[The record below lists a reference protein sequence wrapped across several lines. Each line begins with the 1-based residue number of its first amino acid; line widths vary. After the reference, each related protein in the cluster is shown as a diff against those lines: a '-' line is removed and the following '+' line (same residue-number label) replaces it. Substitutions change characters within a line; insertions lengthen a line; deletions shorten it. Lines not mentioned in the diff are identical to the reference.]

1 MDFDLE
7 PRRRKAVAAA
17 RALGRRVASRPAQ
30 ARTLLAEAGLYG
42 LRVPRKLGGPGA
54 DLLDSALTLEALA
67 AEGAPLGELFAL
79 GAHLF
84 GGLQTLL
91 ATGKLGKATAREM
104 LAGRHR
110 VAHAVTEAQAGSDLS
125 AIACAARRAGAGWRV
140 AGRKSFVTGA
150 SDASSFVVYAKSAP
164 RDGLFGL
171 SAFHVAAG
179 EGARVEAPLA
189 TLGLRA
195 ARPAAVVFDARVPR
209 SALLGAAGGGRELF
223 RRVITV
229 ERAALPA
236 LFLGQMDRLIGRTV
250 RHAEERRQFSRP
262 LLRNQA
268 VSHKLAEHR
277 LLLERSRLML
287 YRACWLLDQGRDA
300 EREAAL
306 SKWTVTESALRV
318 ALDCVQLHGAWGV
331 VEDGGLAGELR
342 DAVSGPIFSGTN
354 EIQKEIVVASLQ
366 AR

>member
-7 PRRRKAVAAA
+7 PRRRKTVAAA
-17 RALGRRVASRPAQ
+17 RALGRRIAGRPAQ
-30 ARTLLAEAGLYG
+30 ARTLLAESGLYG

-67 AEGAPLGELFAL
+67 VEGVALGELFAL

-91 ATGKLGKATAREM
+91 ETRRLSKTLAGEI
-104 LAGRHR
+104 LAGRHL

-125 AIACAARRAGAGWRV
+125 AIACAARRSGAGYRL

-150 SDASSFVVYAKSAP
+150 PDAASFVVYAKSSP

-179 EGARVEAPLA
+179 DGVRVEPPLA
-189 TLGLRA
+189 TLGLRQ
-195 ARPAAVVFDARVPR
+195 ARPAPVVFDARVPR
-209 SALLGAAGGGRELF
+209 SALLGRAGEGRELF
-223 RRVITV
+223 RRVIAV

-236 LFLGQMDRLIGRTV
+236 LCLGQMERLIRRTV
-250 RHAEERRQFSRP
+250 RHAEERSQFSRP

-268 VSHKLAEHR
+268 VSHALARHA

-287 YRACWLLDQGRDA
+287 YRACWLLDRGRDA

-318 ALDCVQLHGAWGV
+318 ASECLQLHGAWGV
-331 VEDGGLAGELR
+331 IEDGGLAGELR
-342 DAVSGPIFSGTN
+342 DAVSGPLYSGTN
-354 EIQKEIVVASLQ
+354 EMQKEIVVASL
-366 AR
+366 RTR